1 MKINNRKE
9 LQDSAINHSADNDYY
24 DFVKIYRECTRK
36 PYFFDNDATLPAS
49 DPLKF
54 RKKIFLLVKM
64 AVTGQI
70 KILDDKIKSNK
81 AQYDL
86 DRLAAKIF
94 CILFW

>member
-1 MKINNRKE
+1 MIYSTHYWIMKINNRKE

-54 RKKIFLLVKM
+54 RKKFFSPCKD
-64 AVTGQI
+64 G
-70 KILDDKIKSNK
+70 SNGS
-81 AQYDL
+81 D
-86 DRLAAKIF
+86 
-94 CILFW
+94 